1 MPPDSR
7 ASRRARQVVAAI
19 SARRMVRSAGLWG
32 AVFGGYIAYAAW
44 EYATSYPTVASRE
57 KIALTFGTNA
67 GFSALLGQGQ
77 RLATI
82 GGFTAWR
89 AMGVLVP
96 VGAVWAMLAATR
108 LTRGEEDAGRLE
120 LLLAGQT
127 TRRRAVAQAEAGL
140 AAGLAVLSVITAA
153 ATVAAGSP
161 ARIGISP
168 GSALFLAT
176 AVVTGAVMFAGVGV
190 FAAQLAETRRQAN
203 GIAAAIFGASLLIRV
218 VADSTPGRHWLRW
231 LSPLGWAENLH
242 PVASPAPVMFLP
254 IAAFTAALAAG
265 AVFVAGRRDM
275 GAGVLPV
282 RDTPR
287 PHTGLLHGPAGLAVR
302 LGRPV
307 ITGWAAGLAILG
319 LIGGLV
325 APSAA
330 RAISSSSAIER
341 TIGHLGVRPGS
352 ATYLGII
359 YLIGGVLICFAA
371 AGQVSATRAEEAGG
385 YADHLLARQVS
396 RWHWMTS
403 RLAASTA
410 LIIIA
415 GLAAGLSGWAGIAS
429 QHTGLSFADF
439 AKAGLNIIPPALFV
453 LGVGSFAYGAWP
465 RLAAPAAYGLVA
477 WSFLIELLATVI
489 TNRWLLDTS
498 VLHHVQP
505 VPAAQPDWAS
515 AAWLTG
521 LGTLAAL
528 AGTGLFSRRDLAGA

>member
-1 MPPDSR
+1 MAGHGRPGP
-7 ASRRARQVVAAI
+7 RRCRVGHARGDPADA
-19 SARRMVRSAGLWG
+19 
-32 AVFGGYIAYAAW
+32 
-44 EYATSYPTVASRE
+44 
-57 KIALTFGTNA
+57 
-67 GFSALLGQGQ
+67 
-77 RLATI
+77 
-82 GGFTAWR
+82 
-89 AMGVLVP
+89 
-96 VGAVWAMLAATR
+96 
-108 LTRGEEDAGRLE
+108 RGEEDAGRLE

-140 AAGLAVLSVITAA
+140 AAGLALLWVIMAA
-153 ATVAAGSP
+153 ATAAAGSP
-161 ARIGISP
+161 ARIGISA

-190 FAAQLAETRRQAN
+190 LAAQLAATRRQAN

-218 VADSTPGRHWLRW
+218 VADSTPGRDWPRW

-242 PVASPAPVMFLP
+242 PVTSPAPVMFLP
-254 IAAFTAALAAG
+254 IAAFTAALAA
-265 AVFVAGRRDM
+265 AAAFAAGRRDT

-287 PHTGLLHGPAGLAVR
+287 PHTSLLHGPSLAVR
-302 LGRPV
+302 LDRPA
-307 ITGWAAGLAILG
+307 ITGWAAGLAIIG

-330 RAISSSSAIER
+330 RAISSSPAIER

-352 ATYLGII
+352 AAYLGII
-359 YLIGGVLICFAA
+359 YLIGSALICFAA

-415 GLAAGLSGWAGIAS
+415 GLAAGLSGWAGVAGQTPAS
-429 QHTGLSFADF
+429 ASPNSPRPGSTSTAR
-439 AKAGLNIIPPALFV
+439 LFV
-453 LGVGSFAYGAWP
+453 LGVGSFAYGIWP

-477 WSFLIELLATVI
+477 GRDRTPGHGYHQ
-489 TNRWLLDTS
+489 RWLLDTS
-498 VLHHVQP
+498 ILHHIQP
-505 VPAAQPDWAS
+505 VPAAQPDWTS
-515 AAWLTG
+515 AAWLG
-521 LGTLAAL
+521 LEPSPPSPGPDC
-528 AGTGLFSRRDLAGA
+528 SAGATLPAPPPVSTTGRQFPAVTPCAASPHAAWPPSAPGGQPR

>member
-7 ASRRARQVVAAI
+7 ASRRATRVAAAI

-77 RLATI
+77 QLAAI

-89 AMGVLVP
+89 ARGVLVP

-140 AAGLAVLSVITAA
+140 AAGLALLWVITAA

-161 ARIGISP
+161 ARIGISA

-176 AVVTGAVMFAGVGV
+176 AVVTGAVMFAGVGML
-190 FAAQLAETRRQAN
+190 AAQLAATRRQAN

-242 PVASPAPVMFLP
+242 PLTSPAPVMFLP
-254 IAAFTAALAAG
+254 IAAFTAALAA
-265 AVFVAGRRDM
+265 AAAFVAGRHDM
-275 GAGVLPV
+275 GSGVLPV
-282 RDTPR
+282 SETPR
-287 PHTGLLHGPAGLAVR
+287 PHTSLLHGPAGLAVR
-302 LGRPV
+302 LDRPV
-307 ITGWAAGLAILG
+307 ITGWAAGLAVIG

-325 APSAA
+325 APRPPMRSAA
-330 RAISSSSAIER
+330 DRHRADDRPPWRPAWQRGVSGDHLSHRQRSDLLRRRRPGIRDPRRRSRRLCRPPAGPPGQPLALDDQPPRSEHR
-341 TIGHLGVRPGS
+341 TDHHRGPRRGPVRLGRHRRPAHRPRLRRTRQGRAQHHPARPVRPGGRQ
-352 ATYLGII
+352 LR
-359 YLIGGVLICFAA
+359 LRHMAA
-371 AGQVSATRAEEAGG
+371 
-385 YADHLLARQVS
+385 
-396 RWHWMTS
+396 
-403 RLAASTA
+403 
-410 LIIIA
+410 
-415 GLAAGLSGWAGIAS
+415 
-429 QHTGLSFADF
+429 
-439 AKAGLNIIPPALFV
+439 
-453 LGVGSFAYGAWP
+453 
-465 RLAAPAAYGLVA
+465 LAAPAAYGLVA
-477 WSFLIELLATVI
+477 WSFLIELLATVT
-489 TNRWLLDTS
+489 TNRWPLDTS
-498 VLHHVQP
+498 VLHHIRP
-505 VPAAQPDWAS
+505 VPAAQPDWTS

-528 AGTGLFSRRDLAGA
+528 IGTGLFSRRDLAGA

>member
-7 ASRRARQVVAAI
+7 ASRRATRVAAAI

-77 RLATI
+77 QLAAI

-89 AMGVLVP
+89 ARGVLVP

-140 AAGLAVLSVITAA
+140 AAGLALLWVITAA

-161 ARIGISP
+161 ARIGISA

-176 AVVTGAVMFAGVGV
+176 AVVTGAVMFAGVGML
-190 FAAQLAETRRQAN
+190 AAQLAATRRQAN

-242 PVASPAPVMFLP
+242 PLTSPAPVMFLP
-254 IAAFTAALAAG
+254 IAAFTAALAA
-265 AVFVAGRRDM
+265 AAAFVAGRRDM

-282 RDTPR
+282 SDTPR
-287 PHTGLLHGPAGLAVR
+287 PHTSLLHGPAGLAVR
-302 LGRPV
+302 LDRPV
-307 ITGWAAGLAILG
+307 ITGWAAGLAVIG

-330 RAISSSSAIER
+330 HAISSSSAIER
-341 TIGHLGVRPGS
+341 TIGRLGVQPGS
-352 ATYLGII
+352 AAYLGII
-359 YLIGGVLICFAA
+359 YLIGSALICFAA

-415 GLAAGLSGWAGIAS
+415 GPAAGLSGWAGIAG
-429 QHTGLSFADF
+429 QHTGLGFAEL
-439 AKAGLNIIPPALFV
+439 ARAGLNIIPPALFV
-453 LGVGSFAYGAWP
+453 LGVGSFAYGIWP

-477 WSFLIELLATVI
+477 WSFLIELLATVT

-498 VLHHVQP
+498 VLHHIRP
-505 VPAAQPDWAS
+505 VPAAQPDWTS

-528 AGTGLFSRRDLAGA
+528 IGTGLFSRRDLAGA

>member
-1 MPPDSR
+1 VPPDSR
-7 ASRRARQVVAAI
+7 ASRRATRAVAAI
-19 SARRMVRSAGLWG
+19 SARRMARPAGLWG
-32 AVFGGYIAYAAW
+32 AVSGGYIAYAAW
-44 EYATSYPTVASRE
+44 EYATSYPTAASRE

-127 TRRRAVAQAEAGL
+127 TRRLAVAQAEAGL
-140 AAGLAVLSVITAA
+140 AAGLALLWVITAA
-153 ATVAAGSP
+153 ATVAAGTP
-161 ARIGISP
+161 ARIGISA
-168 GSALFLAT
+168 GTALFLAT

-190 FAAQLAETRRQAN
+190 LAAQLAATRRQAN
-203 GIAAAIFGASLLIRV
+203 AIAAAIFGASLLIRV

-242 PVASPAPVMFLP
+242 PVTSPAPVMLLP
-254 IAAFTAALAAG
+254 IAAFTAALAAA
-265 AVFVAGRRDM
+265 AVFAAGRRDM
-275 GAGVLPV
+275 GAGVLPA

-287 PHTGLLHGPAGLAVR
+287 SHTALLHGPAGLALR
-302 LGRPV
+302 LDRPA
-307 ITGWAAGLAILG
+307 ITGWAAGLAVIG
-319 LIGGLV
+319 LVGGLV

-330 RAISSSSAIER
+330 RAISSSPAIEH
-341 TIGHLGVRPGS
+341 TIGRLGVRPGS
-352 ATYLGII
+352 AAYLGVI
-359 YLIGGVLICFAA
+359 YLIGSALICFAA
-371 AGQVSATRAEEAGG
+371 AGLVSATRAEEAGG

-415 GLAAGLSGWAGIAS
+415 GLAAGLAGWAGIAG
-429 QHTGLSFADF
+429 QHTGLGFSDF

-453 LGVGSFAYGAWP
+453 LGAGSFAYGAWP

-498 VLHHVQP
+498 VLHQIQP

-521 LGTLAAL
+521 LGALAAL

>member
-1 MPPDSR
+1 VPPEGR
-7 ASRRARQVVAAI
+7 ASRRATRVAAAI

-32 AVFGGYIAYAAW
+32 AVFGGYLAYAAW
-44 EYATSYPTVASRE
+44 EYATSYPSVASRE

-77 RLATI
+77 QLATI

-127 TRRRAVAQAEAGL
+127 TRRRVVAQAGAGL
-140 AAGLAVLSVITAA
+140 AAGLVLLWVITAA

-161 ARIGISP
+161 ARVGISA

-176 AVVTGAVMFAGVGV
+176 AVVTGAVVFAGVGLL
-190 FAAQLAETRRQAN
+190 AAQLAATRRRAN
-203 GIAAAIFGASLLIRV
+203 GIAAAVFGASLLIRV

-231 LSPLGWAENLH
+231 LSPLGWAEDLH
-242 PVASPAPVMFLP
+242 PLTSPAAVMFLP
-254 IAAFTAALAAG
+254 IAAFTAALAA
-265 AVFVAGRRDM
+265 AAAFVAGRRDM

-282 RDTPR
+282 GDTPR
-287 PHTGLLHGPAGLAVR
+287 PRASLLRGPAGLAVR
-302 LGRPV
+302 LDRPV
-307 ITGWAAGLAILG
+307 ITGWAAGLAIVG

-330 RAISSSSAIER
+330 RAISGSSAIAR
-341 TIGHLGVRPGS
+341 TIGRLGVQPGS
-352 ATYLGII
+352 TAYLGII
-359 YLIGGVLICFAA
+359 YLIGSALICFAA
-371 AGQVSATRAEEAGG
+371 AGQVSATRAEEAEG

-396 RWHWMTS
+396 RRHWMTS

-429 QHTGLSFADF
+429 QHTGLSFAEF

-453 LGVGSFAYGAWP
+453 LGVGSLAYGAWP

-489 TNRWLLDTS
+489 TSRWLLDTS
-498 VLHHVQP
+498 VLHHIQP